1 MLLNRSTIANA
12 NAICH
17 LFNKPMLALYMGVC
31 CPSRKLPVD
40 EKWIPVAKKGHER
53 RSLDDPECSC
63 NECISILPCLGFNMD
78 MRTVSEE
85 ERA

>member
-12 NAICH
+12 NATSH

-40 EKWIPVAKKGHER
+40 EKWVPVAKKGM
-53 RSLDDPECSC
+53 SVVPWTIQ
-63 NECISILPCLGFNMD
+63 NVPVTN
-78 MRTVSEE
+78 V
-85 ERA
+85 